1 MARYS
6 WDIDPQ
12 KFIQVAEND
21 LTDMVKTISLDAFG
35 MIIRMSPVDTGAFRG
50 NHRLTI
56 DKQSDNYNLTS
67 TGTTNQTQARARIAA
82 INAPF
87 TVVYIQNSLPYA
99 ERLENGWSQ
108 QAPTG
113 VYANTYNSISQKYGR

>member
-1 MARYS
+1 MATYS
-6 WDIDPQ
+6 WNVDPQ

-35 MIIRMSPVDTGAFRG
+35 MLIRMSPVDTGAFRG

-56 DKQSDNYNLTS
+56 GQASDSYDTSS
-67 TGTTNQTQARARIAA
+67 TGTTNQTEAQARIAA
-82 INAPF
+82 LNVPF
-87 TVVYIQNSLPYA
+87 TTVYIQNNLPYA
-99 ERLENGWSQ
+99 NRLENGWSQ

-113 VYANTYNSISQKYGR
+113 VYANTFNSISQKYGR